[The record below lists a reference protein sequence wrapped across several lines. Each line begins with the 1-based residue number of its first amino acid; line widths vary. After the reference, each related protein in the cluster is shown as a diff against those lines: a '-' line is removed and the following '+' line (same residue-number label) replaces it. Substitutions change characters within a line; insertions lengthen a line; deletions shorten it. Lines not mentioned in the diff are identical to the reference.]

1 MKSLF
6 KLFFISILFFNIM
19 FTISCGLPDITS
31 IYQEMNQPFITKLT
45 PGPNKVTVEFQA
57 QNNEPAFS
65 GYNIYFGEKVNPQ
78 KYKLYNEQKNRP
90 TIINKNSQNITTY
103 SYTIGVGSYYS
114 TGGDSEVTTLTA
126 SDIQNGIPIYV
137 WVSAYQITPQNESI
151 YYFDYA
157 QMATPRAEELNK
169 SVSSGSSPISSGGK
183 QLATVGTATG
193 GGGLTFQNNTSGGGI
208 QSRSASSLYE
218 VTIPPESGYS
228 TAALTVEANKLYLTK
243 TVDGGK
249 NYYGKIFVKSV
260 SGTTAT
266 VDYCLQTAA
275 DVLSY

>member
-31 IYQEMNQPFITKLT
+31 IYQEMNQPFITKLI

-78 KYKLYNEQKNRP
+78 KYKLYNQQKTRP

-126 SDIQNGIPIYV
+126 SEIQNGIPIYV
-137 WVSAYQITPQNESI
+137 WVSAYQITPQHESI

-157 QMATPRAEELNK
+157 QMATPREETTGA
-169 SVSSGSSPISSGGK
+169 SVSGSIKVGNRE
-183 QLATVGTATG
+183 LATISGNNI
-193 GGGLTFQNNTSGGGI
+193 QNSSGGI
-208 QSRSASSLYE
+208 QSRSATSLSE
-218 VTIPPESGYS
+218 VTIPPTDGYS

-243 TVDGGK
+243 TTDGGSS
-249 NYYGKIFVKSV
+249 YYGKIFVKSV

>member
-31 IYQEMNQPFITKLT
+31 IYQEMNQPFITKLI

-65 GYNIYFGEKVNPQ
+65 GYNIYFGDSVNPQ
-78 KYKLYNEQKNRP
+78 KYKLYNQQKTRP
-90 TIINKNSQNITTY
+90 TIINKNSQNITMH

-114 TGGDSEVTTLTA
+114 TGGDSEVTTLTT
-126 SDIQNGIPIYV
+126 SEIPNGIPIYV

-157 QMATPRAEELNK
+157 QMATPRTEELGK
-169 SVSSGSSPISSGGK
+169 SVSTGSSPISSGGK
-183 QLATVGTATG
+183 QLATVGTSGTS
-193 GGGLTFQNNTSGGGI
+193 LTFQNGTGGI
-208 QSRSASSLYE
+208 QSRSATSLSD

-243 TVDGGK
+243 TTDGSDS
-249 NYYGKIFVKSV
+249 YYGKIFVKSV

-266 VDYCLQTAA
+266 VDYCIQLAA
-275 DVLSY
+275 NVLSY

>member
-31 IYQEMNQPFITKLT
+31 IYQEMNQPFITKLI

-65 GYNIYFGEKVNPQ
+65 GYNIYFGDSVNPQ
-78 KYKLYNEQKNRP
+78 KYKLYNQQKTRP
-90 TIINKNSQNITTY
+90 TIINKNSQNITMH

-114 TGGDSEVTTLTA
+114 TGGDSEVTTLQE

-137 WVSAYQITPQNESI
+137 WVSAYQITPQHESI

-169 SVSSGSSPISSGGK
+169 SINTSTGSITSGGK
-183 QLATVGTATG
+183 TLATLSGA
-193 GGGLTFQNNTSGGGI
+193 LNIQNSTGGI

-218 VTIPPESGYS
+218 VTIPPTDGYS

-243 TVDGGK
+243 TTDGGK

-260 SGTTAT
+260 GTGTAT

>member
-31 IYQEMNQPFITKLT
+31 IYQEMNQPFITKLI

-78 KYKLYNEQKNRP
+78 KYKLYNQQKTRP
-90 TIINKNSQNITTY
+90 TIINKNSQNITMHR
-103 SYTIGVGSYYS
+103 YTIEVGSYYS

-157 QMATPRAEELNK
+157 QMATPRAETLNTT
-169 SVSSGSSPISSGGK
+169 VSGSIKVGNIE
-183 QLATVGTATG
+183 LATLSGNNI
-193 GGGLTFQNNTSGGGI
+193 QNSTGGI
-208 QSRSASSLYE
+208 QSRSATSLSE
-218 VTIPPESGYS
+218 VTIPPTDGYS
-228 TAALTVEANKLYLTK
+228 AAALTVQQNQLYLTK

-260 SGTTAT
+260 GTGTAT

>member
-65 GYNIYFGEKVNPQ
+65 GYNIYFGESVNPQ
-78 KYKLYNEQKNRP
+78 QYKLYNQQKTLP
-90 TIINKNSQNITTY
+90 TIVARDSQNINTY
-103 SYTIGVGSYYS
+103 TYTIGVGSYYS
-114 TGGDSEVTTLTA
+114 TGGDSEVTTLQE

-137 WVSAYQITPQNESI
+137 WVSAYQITPQHEST
-151 YYFDYA
+151 YYYDYA
-157 QMATPRAEELNK
+157 QMATPRAETTGA
-169 SVSSGSSPISSGGK
+169 SVSGSIKVGNIE
-183 QLATVGTATG
+183 LATLSGNI
-193 GGGLTFQNNTSGGGI
+193 QNSSGGI
-208 QSRSASSLYE
+208 QSRSATSLSD

-249 NYYGKIFVKSV
+249 NYYGKIFVRSV

>member
-31 IYQEMNQPFITKLT
+31 IYQEMNQPFITKLI

-65 GYNIYFGEKVNPQ
+65 GYNIYFGDSVNPQ
-78 KYKLYNEQKNRP
+78 KYKLYNQQKTRP
-90 TIINKNSQNITTY
+90 TIINKNSQNITSY

-157 QMATPRAEELNK
+157 QMATPREETTVA
-169 SVSSGSSPISSGGK
+169 SFSSGNITSGGK
-183 QLATVGTATG
+183 TLATVSAS

-243 TVDGGK
+243 TTDGGK

-260 SGTTAT
+260 SGGTAT

>member
-31 IYQEMNQPFITKLT
+31 IYQEMNQPFITKLI

-78 KYKLYNEQKNRP
+78 KYKLYNQQKTRP
-90 TIINKNSQNITTY
+90 TIINKNSQNITMHR
-103 SYTIGVGSYYS
+103 YTIEVGSYYS

-126 SDIQNGIPIYV
+126 SEIPNGIPIYV

-169 SVSSGSSPISSGGK
+169 SINTSTGSITSRGK
-183 QLATVGTATG
+183 TLATVSTSGTS
-193 GGGLTFQNNTSGGGI
+193 LTFQNTSGGGI
-208 QSRSASSLYE
+208 QSRSATSLSD
-218 VTIPPESGYS
+218 VTIPPTDGYS
-228 TAALTVEANKLYLTK
+228 TAALTVQQNQLYLTK
-243 TVDGGK
+243 TTDGGK
-249 NYYGKIFVKSV
+249 NYYGKIFVKNV
-260 SGTTAT
+260 SGTTEM
-266 VDYCLQTAA
+266 VDYCLQAAA

>member
-31 IYQEMNQPFITKLT
+31 IYQEMNQPFITKLI

-65 GYNIYFGEKVNPQ
+65 GYNIYFGRNDNPQ
-78 KYKLYNEQKNRP
+78 EYKLYNQQKTRP
-90 TIINKNSQNITTY
+90 TIINKNSQNMTTH

-114 TGGDSEVTTLTA
+114 KGGDSEVTTLTA
-126 SDIQNGIPIYV
+126 SDIPNGIPIYV
-137 WVSAYQITPQNESI
+137 WVSAYQITPQNEST
-151 YYFDYA
+151 YYYDYA
-157 QMATPRAEELNK
+157 QMATPRDESLNK
-169 SVSSGSSPISSGGK
+169 SVSSSTGNITSGGK
-183 QLATVGTATG
+183 TLATLSSGTG
-193 GGGLTFQNNTSGGGI
+193 GVLNIQNSAGGI
-208 QSRSASSLYE
+208 QSRSASSLSD
-218 VTIPPESGYS
+218 VTIPPTEGYLN
-228 TAALTVEANKLYLTK
+228 TALTVQQNQLYLTK

-260 SGTTAT
+260 NGTTAT
-266 VDYCLQTAA
+266 VDYCIQLAE

>member
-31 IYQEMNQPFITKLT
+31 IYQEMNQPFITKLI

-78 KYKLYNEQKNRP
+78 KYKLYNQQKTRP

-114 TGGDSEVTTLTA
+114 TGGDSEVTTLQE

-137 WVSAYQITPQNESI
+137 WVSAYQITPQHESI

-157 QMATPRAEELNK
+157 QMATPRAETLNS
-169 SVSSGSSPISSGGK
+169 SVSTGSSTISSGGK
-183 QLATVGTATG
+183 TLATLSA
-193 GGGLTFQNNTSGGGI
+193 NNIQSSGGI

-218 VTIPPESGYS
+218 VTIPPTDGYS
-228 TAALTVEANKLYLTK
+228 TAALTVQANQLYLTK

-260 SGTTAT
+260 SGGTAT

>member
-31 IYQEMNQPFITKLT
+31 IYQEMNQPFITKLI

-65 GYNIYFGEKVNPQ
+65 GYNIYFGRNDNPQ
-78 KYKLYNEQKNRP
+78 EYKLYNQQKTRP
-90 TIINKNSQNITTY
+90 TIINKNSQNMTTH
-103 SYTIGVGSYYS
+103 SYTIQIGSYYS
-114 TGGDSEVTTLTA
+114 KGGDSEVTTLQE

-137 WVSAYQITPQNESI
+137 WVSAYQITPQNEST
-151 YYFDYA
+151 YYYDYA
-157 QMATPRAEELNK
+157 QMATPRAETLNS
-169 SVSSGSSPISSGGK
+169 SVSTGSTITSSK
-183 QLATVGTATG
+183 QLATLSGAAG
-193 GGGLTFQNNTSGGGI
+193 NLTFQSTSGGGI
-208 QSRSASSLYE
+208 QSRSATSLSD

-249 NYYGKIFVKSV
+249 NYYGKIFVRSV

-266 VDYCLQTAA
+266 VDYCIQLAA

>member
-31 IYQEMNQPFITKLT
+31 IYQEMNQPFITKLI

-78 KYKLYNEQKNRP
+78 KYKLYNQQKTRP

-114 TGGDSEVTTLTA
+114 TGGDSEVTTLQE

-137 WVSAYQITPQNESI
+137 WVSAYQITPQHESI

-157 QMATPRAEELNK
+157 QMATPRVEELNK
-169 SVSSGSSPISSGGK
+169 QFSSGNSITSGNKTLATLSSG
-183 QLATVGTATG
+183 TG
-193 GGGLTFQNNTSGGGI
+193 GALNIQNSTGGI
-208 QSRSASSLYE
+208 QSRSATSLSE
-218 VTIPPESGYS
+218 VTIPPTDGYS

-243 TVDGGK
+243 TTDG
-249 NYYGKIFVKSV
+249 NDSYYGKIFVKSV

-275 DVLSY
+275 NVLSY

>member
-31 IYQEMNQPFITKLT
+31 IYQEMNQPFITKLI

-78 KYKLYNEQKNRP
+78 KYKLYNQQKTRP

-103 SYTIGVGSYYS
+103 SYTIEVGSYYS
-114 TGGDSEVTTLTA
+114 TGGDSEVTTLQA

-157 QMATPRAEELNK
+157 QMATPRTEELDK
-169 SVSSGSSPISSGGK
+169 SVSTGSSPISSGGK
-183 QLATVGTATG
+183 QLATVGTSGAN
-193 GGGLTFQNNTSGGGI
+193 LTFQNSTGGI
-208 QSRSASSLYE
+208 QSRSATSLSD
-218 VTIPPESGYS
+218 VTIPPTDGYTKS
-228 TAALTVEANKLYLTK
+228 PLTVEANKLYLTK
-243 TVDGGK
+243 TEDGGK
-249 NYYGKIFVKSV
+249 SYYGKIFVKGV
-260 SGTTAT
+260 NGTTAT
-266 VDYCLQTAA
+266 VDYCLQTAP
-275 DVLSY
+275 DILSY

>member
-65 GYNIYFGEKVNPQ
+65 GYNIYFGDSVNPQ
-78 KYKLYNEQKNRP
+78 KYKLYNQQKTRP
-90 TIINKNSQNITTY
+90 TIITKNSQNITTHI
-103 SYTIGVGSYYS
+103 YTIETGSYYS
-114 TGGDSEVTTLTA
+114 TGGDSEVTTLTQ
-126 SDIQNGIPIYV
+126 SEIQNGIPIYV

-157 QMATPRAEELNK
+157 QMATPRDETLNK
-169 SVSSGSSPISSGGK
+169 SVSLGSITSTK
-183 QLATVGTATG
+183 ELATLSGTAG
-193 GGGLTFQNNTSGGGI
+193 NLTFQNSTGGI
-208 QSRSASSLYE
+208 QTRSATSLSD
-218 VTIPPESGYS
+218 VTIPPTDGYTKS
-228 TAALTVEANKLYLTK
+228 PLTVEANKLYLTK
-243 TVDGGK
+243 TEDGGK
-249 NYYGKIFVKSV
+249 SYYGKIFVKGV
-260 SGTTAT
+260 NETTAT

>member
-31 IYQEMNQPFITKLT
+31 IYQEMNQPFITKLI

-65 GYNIYFGEKVNPQ
+65 GYNIYFGDSVNPQ
-78 KYKLYNEQKNRP
+78 KYKLYNQQKTRP
-90 TIINKNSQNITTY
+90 TIINKNSQNITSY
-103 SYTIGVGSYYS
+103 SYTIEVGSYYS
-114 TGGDSEVTTLTA
+114 TGGDSEVTTLTQ
-126 SDIQNGIPIYV
+126 SEIPNGIPIYV
-137 WVSAYQITPQNESI
+137 WVSAYQITPQHESI

-157 QMATPRAEELNK
+157 QMATPRAETTGA
-169 SVSSGSSPISSGGK
+169 SVSGSIKVGNRE
-183 QLATVGTATG
+183 LATISGNNI
-193 GGGLTFQNNTSGGGI
+193 QNSSGGI
-208 QSRSASSLYE
+208 QSRSATSLSD

-228 TAALTVEANKLYLTK
+228 TAALPVQQNQLYLTK
-243 TVDGGK
+243 TTDGSDS
-249 NYYGKIFVKSV
+249 YYGKIFVKSV
-260 SGTTAT
+260 SGGTAT

-275 DVLSY
+275 NVLSY

>member
-31 IYQEMNQPFITKLT
+31 IYQEMNQPFITKLI

-65 GYNIYFGEKVNPQ
+65 GYNIYFGDSVNPQ
-78 KYKLYNEQKNRP
+78 KYKLYNQQKTRP
-90 TIINKNSQNITTY
+90 TIINKNSQNITSY

-126 SDIQNGIPIYV
+126 SEIPNGIPIYV

-157 QMATPRAEELNK
+157 QMATPRAETLNS
-169 SVSSGSSPISSGGK
+169 SVSSSTGSITSSKELAKISTSG
-183 QLATVGTATG
+183 TS
-193 GGGLTFQNNTSGGGI
+193 LTFQNNTSGGGI
-208 QSRSASSLYE
+208 QSRSATSLSE
-218 VTIPPESGYS
+218 VTIPPTDGYS
-228 TAALTVEANKLYLTK
+228 TAALTVQPNQLYLTK

-249 NYYGKIFVKSV
+249 NYYGKIFVRSV
-260 SGTTAT
+260 SGGTAT

>member
-31 IYQEMNQPFITKLT
+31 IYQEMNQPFITKLI

-65 GYNIYFGEKVNPQ
+65 GYNIYFGRNDNPQ
-78 KYKLYNEQKNRP
+78 EYKLYNEQKNRP

-103 SYTIGVGSYYS
+103 SYTIKVGSYYS
-114 TGGDSEVTTLTA
+114 KGGDSEVKTLTT
-126 SDIQNGIPIYV
+126 SEIQNGTPIYV

-151 YYFDYA
+151 YYYDYA
-157 QMATPRAEELNK
+157 KMATPRAETTGA
-169 SVSSGSSPISSGGK
+169 SVSSSTGSITSSKELVKISTSG
-183 QLATVGTATG
+183 TS
-193 GGGLTFQNNTSGGGI
+193 LTFQNNTGGI
-208 QSRSASSLYE
+208 QSRSASSLSD

-228 TAALTVEANKLYLTK
+228 TTALTVEANKLYLTK
-243 TVDGGK
+243 TEDGGK
-249 NYYGKIFVKSV
+249 NYYGKIFVKRV
-260 SGTTAT
+260 NGTTAT

>member
-31 IYQEMNQPFITKLT
+31 IYQEMNQPFITKLI

-65 GYNIYFGEKVNPQ
+65 GYNIYFGDSVNPQ
-78 KYKLYNEQKNRP
+78 KYKLYNQQKTRP
-90 TIINKNSQNITTY
+90 TIINKNSQNITTH

-114 TGGDSEVTTLTA
+114 TGGDSEVTTLTT
-126 SDIQNGIPIYV
+126 SEIPNGIPIYV
-137 WVSAYQITPQNESI
+137 WVSAYQITPQNEST
-151 YYFDYA
+151 YYYAYA
-157 QMATPRAEELNK
+157 QMATPRAETLNT
-169 SVSSGSSPISSGGK
+169 SVSGSITSGGK
-183 QLATVGTATG
+183 TLATLSGT
-193 GGGLTFQNNTSGGGI
+193 LSIQNSTGGI
-208 QSRSASSLYE
+208 QSRSATSLSD

-243 TVDGGK
+243 TTEG
-249 NYYGKIFVKSV
+249 NNSYYGKIFVKSV
-260 SGTTAT
+260 SGGTAT

-275 DVLSY
+275 NVLSY

>member
-31 IYQEMNQPFITKLT
+31 IYQEMNQPFITKLI

-65 GYNIYFGEKVNPQ
+65 GYNIYFGDSVNPQ
-78 KYKLYNEQKNRP
+78 KYKLYNQQKTRP
-90 TIINKNSQNITTY
+90 TIINKNSQNITSY
-103 SYTIGVGSYYS
+103 SYTIEVGSYYS
-114 TGGDSEVTTLTA
+114 TGGDSEVTTLTT
-126 SDIQNGIPIYV
+126 SEIPNGIPIYV

-157 QMATPRAEELNK
+157 QMATPRTEELDK
-169 SVSSGSSPISSGGK
+169 SVSTGSSPISSGGK
-183 QLATVGTATG
+183 QLATVGTSGAN
-193 GGGLTFQNNTSGGGI
+193 LTFQNGTGGI
-208 QSRSASSLYE
+208 QSRSATSLSE

-228 TAALTVEANKLYLTK
+228 TTALTVEANKLYLTK
-243 TVDGGK
+243 TEDGGK
-249 NYYGKIFVKSV
+249 NYYGKIFVKRV
-260 SGTTAT
+260 NGTTAT
-266 VDYCLQTAA
+266 VDYCIQLAA

>member
-31 IYQEMNQPFITKLT
+31 IYQEMNQPFITKLI

-65 GYNIYFGEKVNPQ
+65 GYNIYFGRNDNPQ
-78 KYKLYNEQKNRP
+78 EYKLYNQQKTRP

-103 SYTIGVGSYYS
+103 SYTIEVGSYYS
-114 TGGDSEVTTLTA
+114 KGGDSEVTTLTA

-137 WVSAYQITPQNESI
+137 WVSAYQITPQNEST
-151 YYFDYA
+151 YYYAYA
-157 QMATPRAEELNK
+157 QMATPRAETLNT
-169 SVSSGSSPISSGGK
+169 SVSGSIKVGNRE
-183 QLATVGTATG
+183 LATLSGNNI
-193 GGGLTFQNNTSGGGI
+193 QNSSGGI
-208 QSRSASSLYE
+208 QSRSASSLDE
-218 VTIPPESGYS
+218 VTIPPTDGYI
-228 TAALTVEANKLYLTK
+228 TTPLTVQQNQLYLTK
-243 TVDGGK
+243 TVDGGSS
-249 NYYGKIFVKSV
+249 YYGKIFVKSV

-275 DVLSY
+275 NVLSY

>member
-65 GYNIYFGEKVNPQ
+65 GYNIYFGDSVNPQ
-78 KYKLYNEQKNRP
+78 KYKLYNQQKTRP
-90 TIINKNSQNITTY
+90 TIVTRDSQNITMHR
-103 SYTIGVGSYYS
+103 YTIEVGSYYS
-114 TGGDSEVTTLTA
+114 TGGDSEVTTLTT
-126 SDIQNGIPIYV
+126 SEIQNGIPIYV
-137 WVSAYQITPQNESI
+137 WVSAYQITPQHESI

-157 QMATPRAEELNK
+157 KMATPRDETLNK
-169 SVSSGSSPISSGGK
+169 SVSSGSITSTK
-183 QLATVGTATG
+183 ELATLSGTAG
-193 GGGLTFQNNTSGGGI
+193 NLTFQNSTGGI
-208 QSRSASSLYE
+208 QTRSATSLSD
-218 VTIPPESGYS
+218 VTIPPTDGYTKS
-228 TAALTVEANKLYLTK
+228 PLTVEANKLYLTK
-243 TVDGGK
+243 TEDGGK
-249 NYYGKIFVKSV
+249 SYYGKIFVKGV
-260 SGTTAT
+260 NGTTAT

>member
-65 GYNIYFGEKVNPQ
+65 GYNIYFGDSVNPQ
-78 KYKLYNEQKNRP
+78 KYKLYNQQKTRP

-126 SDIQNGIPIYV
+126 SDIPNGIPIYV
-137 WVSAYQITPQNESI
+137 WVSAYQITPQHESI

-157 QMATPRAEELNK
+157 QMATPRAETTGA
-169 SVSSGSSPISSGGK
+169 SVSGSIKVGNRE
-183 QLATVGTATG
+183 LATLSGNNI
-193 GGGLTFQNNTSGGGI
+193 QNSSGGI
-208 QSRSASSLYE
+208 QSRSATSLSD
-218 VTIPPESGYS
+218 VTIPPTDGYTKS
-228 TAALTVEANKLYLTK
+228 PLTVEANKLYLTK
-243 TVDGGK
+243 TEDGGK
-249 NYYGKIFVKSV
+249 SYYGKIFVKGV
-260 SGTTAT
+260 NGTTAT
-266 VDYCLQTAA
+266 VDYCIQLAA
-275 DVLSY
+275 NVLSY

>member
-31 IYQEMNQPFITKLT
+31 IYQEMNQPFITKLI

-65 GYNIYFGEKVNPQ
+65 GYNIYFGDSVNPQ
-78 KYKLYNEQKNRP
+78 KYKLYNQQKTRP
-90 TIINKNSQNITTY
+90 TIINKNSQNITSY

-114 TGGDSEVTTLTA
+114 TGGDSEVTTLTT
-126 SDIQNGIPIYV
+126 SEIQNGIPIYV
-137 WVSAYQITPQNESI
+137 WVSAYQITPQHESI

-157 QMATPRAEELNK
+157 QMATPRDETLNS
-169 SVSSGSSPISSGGK
+169 SVSSEYTITSSK
-183 QLATVGTATG
+183 QLATLSGAAG
-193 GGGLTFQNNTSGGGI
+193 NLTFQNSTGGI
-208 QSRSASSLYE
+208 QTRSATSLSD
-218 VTIPPESGYS
+218 VTIPPTDGYTKS
-228 TAALTVEANKLYLTK
+228 PLTVEANKLYLTK
-243 TVDGGK
+243 TEDGGK
-249 NYYGKIFVKSV
+249 SYYGKIFVKGV
-260 SGTTAT
+260 NGTTAT

-275 DVLSY
+275 NVLSY

>member
-31 IYQEMNQPFITKLT
+31 IYQEMNQPFITKLI

-78 KYKLYNEQKNRP
+78 KYKLYNQQKTRP

-114 TGGDSEVTTLTA
+114 TGGDSEVTTLTE
-126 SDIQNGIPIYV
+126 SEIKNGIPIYV

-169 SVSSGSSPISSGGK
+169 QFSSGNSITSGGK
-183 QLATVGTATG
+183 TLATLSGT
-193 GGGLTFQNNTSGGGI
+193 LNIQNSTGGI

-228 TAALTVEANKLYLTK
+228 TAALTVQQNQLYLTK
-243 TVDGGK
+243 TTDGGK
-249 NYYGKIFVKSV
+249 NYYGKIFVKRV
-260 SGTTAT
+260 NGTTAT
-266 VDYCLQTAA
+266 VDYCIQLAEN
-275 DVLSY
+275 VLSY

>member
-31 IYQEMNQPFITKLT
+31 IYQEMNQPFITKLI

-65 GYNIYFGEKVNPQ
+65 GYNIYFGDSVNPQ
-78 KYKLYNEQKNRP
+78 KYKLYNQQKTRP
-90 TIINKNSQNITTY
+90 TIINKNSQNITSY

-114 TGGDSEVTTLTA
+114 TGGDSEVTTLTV
-126 SDIQNGIPIYV
+126 SEIPNGIPIYV

-169 SVSSGSSPISSGGK
+169 SINTSTGSITSGGK
-183 QLATVGTATG
+183 TLATLSGNNI
-193 GGGLTFQNNTSGGGI
+193 QNSTGGI
-208 QSRSASSLYE
+208 QSRSATSLSD

-228 TAALTVEANKLYLTK
+228 TAALTVQPNQLYLTK

-249 NYYGKIFVKSV
+249 NYYGKIFVRSV
-260 SGTTAT
+260 SGGTAT
-266 VDYCLQTAA
+266 VDYCIQLAEN
-275 DVLSY
+275 VLSY

>member
-31 IYQEMNQPFITKLT
+31 IYQEMNQPFITKLI

-65 GYNIYFGEKVNPQ
+65 GYNIYFGDSVNPQ
-78 KYKLYNEQKNRP
+78 KYKLYNQQKTRP
-90 TIINKNSQNITTY
+90 TIINKSSQNITSY

-114 TGGDSEVTTLTA
+114 TGGDSEVTTLTV
-126 SDIQNGIPIYV
+126 SEIPNGIPIYV

-157 QMATPRAEELNK
+157 QMATPREETTGA
-169 SVSSGSSPISSGGK
+169 SFSSGNITSGGK
-183 QLATVGTATG
+183 TLATVSTSG
-193 GGGLTFQNNTSGGGI
+193 GNLTFQSTSGGGI

-218 VTIPPESGYS
+218 VTIPPTDGYS
-228 TAALTVEANKLYLTK
+228 TAALTVQQNQLYLTK

-260 SGTTAT
+260 SGGTAT
-266 VDYCLQTAA
+266 VDYCIQLAA
-275 DVLSY
+275 GVLSY

>member
-31 IYQEMNQPFITKLT
+31 IYQEMNQPFITKLI

-65 GYNIYFGEKVNPQ
+65 GYNIYFGDSVNPQ
-78 KYKLYNEQKNRP
+78 KYKLYNQQKTRP
-90 TIINKNSQNITTY
+90 TIINKNSQNITSY

-126 SDIQNGIPIYV
+126 SEIPNGIPIYV

-157 QMATPRAEELNK
+157 QMSTPREENTG
-169 SVSSGSSPISSGGK
+169 SFSSGNITSGGK
-183 QLATVGTATG
+183 TLATVSTSGTS
-193 GGGLTFQNNTSGGGI
+193 LTFQSTGGGGI
-208 QSRSASSLYE
+208 QSRSATSLSDE
-218 VTIPPESGYS
+218 TIPPTDGYL
-228 TAALTVEANKLYLTK
+228 TTPLTVQANQLYLTK
-243 TVDGGK
+243 TVYGGK

-260 SGTTAT
+260 SGGTAT

-275 DVLSY
+275 NVLSY

>member
-31 IYQEMNQPFITKLT
+31 IYQEMNQPFITKLI

-78 KYKLYNEQKNRP
+78 KYKLYNQQKTRP
-90 TIINKNSQNITTY
+90 TIINKNSQNITMHR
-103 SYTIGVGSYYS
+103 YTIEVGSYYS

-157 QMATPRAEELNK
+157 QMATPRAETLNTT
-169 SVSSGSSPISSGGK
+169 VSSGSTITSSK
-183 QLATVGTATG
+183 QLATLSGAAG
-193 GGGLTFQNNTSGGGI
+193 NLTFQSISGGGI
-208 QSRSASSLYE
+208 QSRSATSLSE
-218 VTIPPESGYS
+218 VTIPPTDGYS
-228 TAALTVEANKLYLTK
+228 TAALPVQTNQLYLTK
-243 TVDGGK
+243 TLEG
-249 NYYGKIFVKSV
+249 NNSYYGKIFVRSV
-260 SGTTAT
+260 SGTNAT

>member
-31 IYQEMNQPFITKLT
+31 IYQEMNQPFITKLI

-78 KYKLYNEQKNRP
+78 KYKLYNQQKTRP
-90 TIINKNSQNITTY
+90 TIINKNSQNITSY

-114 TGGDSEVTTLTA
+114 TGGDSEVTTLTE
-126 SDIQNGIPIYV
+126 SEIPNGIPIYV

-169 SVSSGSSPISSGGK
+169 QFSSGNSITSGNK
-183 QLATVGTATG
+183 TLATVSAS
-193 GGGLTFQNNTSGGGI
+193 GGGLTFQNNTSGCGI

-243 TVDGGK
+243 TTDGGK

>member
-31 IYQEMNQPFITKLT
+31 IYQEMNQPFITKLI

-65 GYNIYFGEKVNPQ
+65 GYNIYFGRNDNPQ
-78 KYKLYNEQKNRP
+78 EYKLYNQQKARP
-90 TIINKNSQNITTY
+90 TIINKNSQNMTTH

-114 TGGDSEVTTLTA
+114 KGGDSEVTTLTA
-126 SDIQNGIPIYV
+126 SDIENGIPIYV
-137 WVSAYQITPQNESI
+137 WVSAYQITPQNEST
-151 YYFDYA
+151 YYYDYA
-157 QMATPRAEELNK
+157 KMATPRAETLNS
-169 SVSSGSSPISSGGK
+169 SVSSGTGSITSSK
-183 QLATVGTATG
+183 QLATVSTSG
-193 GGGLTFQNNTSGGGI
+193 GNLTFQNSTGGI

-243 TVDGGK
+243 TEDGGK

-266 VDYCLQTAA
+266 VDYCIQLAEN
-275 DVLSY
+275 VLSY

>member
-31 IYQEMNQPFITKLT
+31 IYQEMNQPFITKLI

-65 GYNIYFGEKVNPQ
+65 GYNIYFGDSVNPQ
-78 KYKLYNEQKNRP
+78 KYKLYNQQKTRP
-90 TIINKNSQNITTY
+90 TIINKNSQNITMHR
-103 SYTIGVGSYYS
+103 YTIEVGSYYS

-157 QMATPRAEELNK
+157 QMATPRAETLNTT
-169 SVSSGSSPISSGGK
+169 VSGSIKVGNIE
-183 QLATVGTATG
+183 LATLSGNNI
-193 GGGLTFQNNTSGGGI
+193 QNSTGGI

-218 VTIPPESGYS
+218 VTIPPTDGYTKS
-228 TAALTVEANKLYLTK
+228 PLTVETNKLYLTK
-243 TVDGGK
+243 TEDGGK
-249 NYYGKIFVKSV
+249 SYYGKIFVKGV
-260 SGTTAT
+260 NGTTAN
-266 VDYCLQTAA
+266 VDYCLQTAP

>member
-31 IYQEMNQPFITKLT
+31 IYQEMNQPFITKLI

-65 GYNIYFGEKVNPQ
+65 GYNIYFGESVNPQ
-78 KYKLYNEQKNRP
+78 QYKLYNQQKTLP
-90 TIINKNSQNITTY
+90 TIVARDSQNINTY
-103 SYTIGVGSYYS
+103 TYTIGVGSYYS
-114 TGGDSEVTTLTA
+114 TGGDSEVTTLQE

-157 QMATPRAEELNK
+157 QMATPRDETLNT
-169 SVSSGSSPISSGGK
+169 SVSGSIKVGNRE
-183 QLATVGTATG
+183 LATISGNNI
-193 GGGLTFQNNTSGGGI
+193 QNSSGGI
-208 QSRSASSLYE
+208 QSRSASSLDE
-218 VTIPPESGYS
+218 VTIPPTDGYI
-228 TAALTVEANKLYLTK
+228 TTPLTVQQNQLYLTK
-243 TVDGGK
+243 TTDGSDS
-249 NYYGKIFVKSV
+249 YYGKIFVKSV
-260 SGTTAT
+260 SGGTAT

-275 DVLSY
+275 NVLSY